1 MKRIVLLLIVFI
13 FPVLLFADIGSV
25 KYSIPLTMDQPFG
38 MALDNDMLLISDR
51 ATGQLYRF
59 SLQEKKI
66 VDSQPLPCRYPW
78 GIAKDAGGLWISD
91 RENNRILHYDMK
103 KKRVDFVLTE
113 VETDASGLAW
123 DGESLWAASGSNFLE
138 LDPTDGTERQ
148 TFAGPGRD
156 TTGIFFDGKYF
167 WLSERVGN
175 QIVCATTAGEIFGV
189 LPAPGPYAAGICRQ
203 GDTLWVLD
211 FEERKLYALDIAP
224 TKKPFYLG
232 EPYQRQVHFTHALTN
247 NGPSDD
253 VTARIYVCVGQDG
266 LHQKLL
272 TPCVFSPGN
281 ITFISDRWDQKFGV
295 LQGQVPVLKSLEIGY
310 KVTIET
316 RDLNYFILPEWV
328 EPLDNI
334 PAEVRKKY
342 LVDGHKLKLND
353 PYIKKLVKEIVGD
366 ETNPFRM
373 AFKIHKYLHL
383 NMEYKMTGGWNA
395 APTILKRGSGSCSE
409 FTFSFIALARAAG
422 LPARYEAGLVVRGDD
437 GSIDRVYHRWAQV
450 YLPPFGWVPVDPSRG
465 KPAATMDIARS
476 FGSLS
481 NRFFITTYSGGDSPY
496 LGWTYN
502 YNSFYEFSGQ
512 AVVNARTE
520 AKWYPVPHGMGDL

>member
-1 MKRIVLLLIVFI
+1 MKRIVMILIVFI
-13 FPVLLFADIGSV
+13 LPVLLFADIGSV
-25 KYSIPLTMDQPFG
+25 KYSIPLPMDQPFG
-38 MALDNDMLLISDR
+38 MALDNNMLLISDR
-51 ATGQLYRF
+51 ASGELYQF
-59 SLQEKKI
+59 SIKEKKI
-66 VDSQPLPCRYPW
+66 IASQPLPCSYPW
-78 GIAKDAGGLWISD
+78 GIAKDAAGLWISD
-91 RENNRILHYDMK
+91 RENNRILHYHMT
-103 KKRVDFVLTE
+103 KKRVDFVLPE

-123 DGESLWAASGSNFLE
+123 AGESLWATSKNNFLE
-138 LDPTDGTERQ
+138 LDPTDGTELQ

-156 TTGIFFDGKYF
+156 TTAIFFDGKYF
-167 WLSERVGN
+167 WLSERYN
-175 QIVCATTAGEIFGV
+175 NRIACAATSGEIFGV
-189 LPAPGPYAAGICRQ
+189 LPAPGPYPAGICRQ

-211 FEERKLYALDIAP
+211 FEERKLYALDIAF
-224 TKKPFYLG
+224 TKQPFYLG
-232 EPYQRQVHFTHALTN
+232 EPHQRQVHFTHALTN

-253 VTARIYVCVGQDG
+253 VTARLYVCAAQDG

-272 TPCVFSPGN
+272 TPFVFSPDN
-281 ITFISDRWDQKFGV
+281 ITFINDQWDQKFGV
-295 LQGQVPVLKSLEIGY
+295 LQGRIPALKSLEIGY

-334 PAEVRKKY
+334 PTEVRKKY

-383 NMEYKMTGGWNA
+383 NMEYKMIGGWNA
-395 APTILKRGSGSCSE
+395 APTVLKRGNGSCSE

-437 GSIDRVYHRWAQV
+437 GSIDEDFHRWVQV

-465 KPAATMDIARS
+465 KPATTMDVATS

-512 AVVNARTE
+512 AVVKVRTE
-520 AKWYPVPHGMGDL
+520 AKWYPAKK